1 MERIEYK
8 NGAEKRFG
16 FFSGSRSIA
25 MRWTVNTLSVV
36 AIILIV
42 VNVSIY
48 YFTRQYY
55 YGTAESYLISEAN
68 TAEMV
73 LTRLYDNLSLNYS
86 SEVRTFI
93 ENFEKKD
100 QMEMMSINRSG
111 QVTMSSSGFSP
122 DPEYYMPD
130 YEKALKSEDGMGVYL
145 GQSGGENILAVTI
158 VIARPSSTISA
169 LRFVCSLELVDKQLS
184 TIMLF
189 ALCVS
194 AFLLIV
200 VIMMGVYF
208 VKSICVPLAQISQTA
223 KKLATG
229 DFSERI
235 PVTTRDEI
243 GELSRAFNDM
253 ANELENSEQ
262 IKNDFISSVS
272 HELRT
277 PLTAIKGWS
286 ETLAQGYDPET
297 FSKGMKVIEGET
309 GRLERMVE
317 ELLDFSRIQSGR
329 FTMQMAT
336 IDLIAELD
344 DALLIY
350 YDKAK
355 KENVTITY
363 NEPEFMCAVV
373 GDKNRLRQVFINII
387 DNALKYT
394 ESGGTIEII
403 AQIVS
408 DTKQKKS
415 DSAVVISVADT
426 GVGIAPEDLPKVKQ
440 KFYKANNNKHG
451 SGIGLAVA
459 DEIVQMH
466 GGTLDVASELG
477 VGTTVTITLPLA
489 PKKEKSD
496 DKSGMGNIA

>member
-1 MERIEYK
+1 MGRVEYSNK
-8 NGAEKRFG
+8 EKHG
-16 FFSGSRSIA
+16 FFGGSRSIA

-36 AIILIV
+36 AIILVV

-55 YGTAESYLISEAN
+55 YGSAKSYVVSEAN

-73 LTRLYDNLSLNYS
+73 LTRLYENLSLNYTT
-86 SEVRTFI
+86 EVREFI
-93 ENFEKKD
+93 ENFEKKE
-100 QMEMMSINRSG
+100 QMEMMAINRSG
-111 QVTMSSSGFSP
+111 KVTLSSSGFSP
-122 DPEYYMPD
+122 ESEYYMPD
-130 YEKALKSEDGMGVYL
+130 YEQALKSEDGLGVFL
-145 GQSGGENILAVTI
+145 GENEGENILAVTI
-158 VIARPSSTISA
+158 VISRQSTTISA
-169 LRFVCSLELVDKQLS
+169 LRFVSSLERVDDQLS
-184 TIMLF
+184 VIMTI
-189 ALCVS
+189 ALGISC
-194 AFLLIV
+194 FLLVI
-200 VIMMGVYF
+200 VIMMGAYF

-235 PVTTRDEI
+235 PVTSRDEI
-243 GELSRAFNDM
+243 GQLSAAFNDM

-286 ETLAQGYDPET
+286 ETLASGYDPET
-297 FSKGMKVIEGET
+297 FSKGMKVIVGET
-309 GRLERMVE
+309 IRLERMVE

-329 FTMQMAT
+329 FTMQMAV
-336 IDLIAELD
+336 IDVIAELE

-350 YDKAK
+350 NDEAK
-355 KENVTITY
+355 KENITLSY
-363 NEPEFMCAVV
+363 NEPDFMCAVN

-394 ESGGTIEII
+394 ESGGSVEVLAET
-403 AQIVS
+403 QQNKNQS
-408 DTKQKKS
+408 F
-415 DSAVVISVADT
+415 VVISVADT
-426 GVGIAPEDLPKVKQ
+426 GVGIAADDLPKVKQ

-459 DEIVQMH
+459 DEIVSMH
-466 GGTLDVASELG
+466 GGTLEVESELG
-477 VGTTVTITLPLA
+477 VGTTVTIALPLVQ
-489 PKKEKSD
+489 KKEQ
-496 DKSGMGNIA
+496 